1 MADYL
6 RAECTKAFRRKYLY
20 IALLVCLAGESLLL
34 LGSWLTYS
42 WGNTNISFHSTAVMV
57 AAILS
62 FGLYATLITGDIVF
76 SDQYKHNTLKNEVS
90 YGLPRARIYLGKLL
104 VSCITALVLCAIVL
118 CAYVAM
124 CWVVLPHDTGAA
136 ETMSLIYYCIL
147 TALPLWLG
155 SQALVLMLY
164 FLLKSSTV
172 ASFLFIGVIL
182 ALPQVVKLL
191 ITLVG
196 PVFEYVY
203 VCMLTTSLDMAPY
216 APWDMALLGRSWA
229 IGAGW
234 FVITTLVGLI
244 CFQKREIN

>member
-1 MADYL
+1 MVNYM
-6 RAECTKAFRRKYLY
+6 RAELYKVLHRKYTYGFLLV
-20 IALLVCLAGESLLL
+20 ILLCEALLVAGWAYTNANGNDVNFSSGAGI
-34 LGSWLTYS
+34 LGLML
-42 WGNTNISFHSTAVMV
+42 GV
-57 AAILS
+57 
-62 FGLYATLITGDIVF
+62 GLYCTMLTGDMVF
-76 SDQYKHNTLKNEVS
+76 SDQYKFNTLKNEVS
-90 YGLPRARIYLGKLL
+90 YGLPRARIYLGKL
-104 VSCITALVLCAIVL
+104 VVACITALVLCAIVL

-124 CWVVLPHDTGAA
+124 CWAVLPHDTGAA

-155 SQALVLMLY
+155 AQALVLMLY

-172 ASFLFIGVIL
+172 ASFIFLGVIL